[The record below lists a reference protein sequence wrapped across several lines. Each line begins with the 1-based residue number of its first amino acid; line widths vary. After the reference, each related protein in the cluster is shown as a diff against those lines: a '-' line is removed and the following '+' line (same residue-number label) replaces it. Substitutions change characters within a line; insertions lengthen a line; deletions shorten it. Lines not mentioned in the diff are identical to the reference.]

1 MPESTNGASDP
12 TRLDRVE
19 RILEVIIN
27 THVDMQQDIK
37 IVLRSQVLMSDSL
50 EKLTNRVTELAEAQ
64 KRTEESLQHTDA
76 RMDALMLTVDEII
89 RGRKQP

>member
-1 MPESTNGASDP
+1 MPESTNGANDA

-19 RILEVIIN
+19 RIIEVLAN

-37 IVLRSQVLMSDSL
+37 IVLRAQVLMSDAL
-50 EKLTNRVTELAEAQ
+50 EKLTHRVAELAEAQ
-64 KRTEESLQHTDA
+64 QRTEESLRHTDR
-76 RMDALMLTVDEII
+76 RMDALILTVDEII

>member
-37 IVLRSQVLMSDSL
+37 IVLRSQVHMSDSL
-50 EKLTNRVTELAEAQ
+50 EQLTNRVTELAEAQ

-76 RMDALMLTVDEII
+76 RMGALILTVDEIF
-89 RGRKQP
+89 RGRKQS